1 MRRYIV
7 TLWLGSIAIAGGQK
21 STTLEAVRAY
31 VLSYYQDL
39 PDYTCVQETDRR
51 FAREVD
57 LSANRRA
64 GDGVTVAGPQDFSH
78 SLIAE
83 ELSFVGGKET
93 YKVTRVNDSRVAN
106 LTHEQLGGTTS
117 TGEYGSLLH
126 HLFDPD
132 TGTSFQSAAP
142 TKLQGRPVN
151 VFTFSV
157 PQAKG
162 YAIYDGEFKRE
173 FLFAYEG
180 SVYADAETNAV
191 MRITMKCVDFP
202 SETRF
207 TAVELTL
214 DYRPTRLANQT
225 FILPSHFTL
234 IWRKRKNET
243 TSPKQYAEEESNTG
257 DFKGYHRFRTDSKI
271 DFVNNENSSS
281 DQSGNG
287 QAKK

>member
-1 MRRYIV
+1 MRKYIV
-7 TLWLGSIAIAGGQK
+7 TLCFGSMAIAGGQK

-31 VLSYYQDL
+31 VLNYYQDL

-51 FAREVD
+51 FSREID
-57 LSANRRA
+57 PANRRA

-78 SLIAE
+78 SLIEE

-126 HLFDPD
+126 HIFDPE
-132 TGTSFQSAAP
+132 TGINFQSAAP
-142 TKLQGRPVN
+142 TKLQGRAMN
-151 VFTFSV
+151 VFTLSV

-162 YAIYDGEFKRE
+162 FVIYDGEFKRD

-191 MRITMKCVDFP
+191 MRIAMKCVDFP

-207 TAVELTL
+207 TAIELTL
-214 DYRPTRLANQT
+214 DYKPTRLSNQT

-234 IWRKRKNET
+234 VWRKGKNET
-243 TSPKQYAEEESNTG
+243 TGQRPEEESNNG
-257 DFKGYHRFRTDSKI
+257 DFKGYHRFKAASKI
-271 DFVNNENSSS
+271 DFGKDEDSHSSP
-281 DQSGNG
+281 SGNG
-287 QAKK
+287 QSKK